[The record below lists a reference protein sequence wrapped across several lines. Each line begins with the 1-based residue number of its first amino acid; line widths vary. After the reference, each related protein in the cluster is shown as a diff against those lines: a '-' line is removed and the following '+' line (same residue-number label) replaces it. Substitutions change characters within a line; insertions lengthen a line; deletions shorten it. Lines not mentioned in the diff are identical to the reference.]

1 MCFLRSLLLAKRLS
15 QPSNSHLNGFS
26 PARGKNAK
34 GQKCGQ
40 GPELPR
46 AQQPETERPA
56 AVWPERER
64 RLGGGRGISFP
75 WRKNGKRWLSP
86 LGWGAVVGAGV
97 GQGRSGTC
105 ASLCSRAGWGSLG
118 LLQNFPLTCA
128 SIPPGPGLPTRGHA
142 PPPPRRRNPARAGQW
157 TGDGAI
163 PFSSFFVPF
172 NSPLSNAA
180 VLLNQ
185 Y

>member
-34 GQKCGQ
+34 GQKCDQ

-46 AQQPETERPA
+46 AQQPETERP

-75 WRKNGKRWLSP
+75 WRKKWKALVEPTGLGSVGR
-86 LGWGAVVGAGV
+86 GWGGAGPAPNLRV
-97 GQGRSGTC
+97 P
-105 ASLCSRAGWGSLG
+105 LFSRRMGEPRAPP
-118 LLQNFPLTCA
+118 NFPLTCA

-142 PPPPRRRNPARAGQW
+142 PPPPRRCNPARAGQW